1 MADIRLVSEAKA
13 HHGEQQYAAEFSLA
27 LVVPD
32 TSPRD
37 LSLPGKNDEMGAG
50 FYINVTHSPLTSH

>member
-13 HHGEQQYAAEFSLA
+13 LDGEQQYAAEFSLA

-37 LSLPGKNDEMGAG
+37 LSLPGKNDDIVE
-50 FYINVTHSPLTSH
+50 VL

>member
-13 HHGEQQYAAEFSLA
+13 LVGEFSLA